1 MQPSSASF
9 LRALP
14 SAEKD
19 ELLKLTTLT
28 ELPKSRY
35 ATKLAVTAYPNTR
48 RGRKAVFSHI
58 EVYKMVENVAGRMR
72 EAGVRPGTVCA
83 FALPTSCESII
94 YFFALWWIA
103 AIAAPIDPHLPDDQF
118 ENAVKQSG
126 AKVLVSPDA
135 DDDDPLFI
143 KCASVCEKHSLKDWH
158 IHRTINEGVILE
170 THGQY
175 LGTGAAW
182 AGGAGDFKLDPDEIA
197 VHVQSQVAIVPL
209 SHKAL
214 CAAAKSFVTTYDLA
228 VNMSTMLAP
237 PLHDIHGILIL
248 IATFYSGGHIVLP
261 GFGGFDA
268 SKFWDFA
275 KKHNI
280 TWVSASA
287 DQILDLYEENEKSSP
302 SSGKQLL
309 TFVRSSGTTCIAAE
323 LLEKVEKSLKTKVYE
338 SYGTAEVCG
347 FATTNRKD
355 AVYPGTIGKAVDGV
369 QIATF
374 DIETREMCP
383 PGVTGEIAAS
393 GTHVCS
399 GYLNSESATENAV
412 FKVPASDPDADPVEW
427 FAIGDRGTL
436 DENGV
441 LTVLGDSRSLRKEE
455 IALKEEKKAKE
466 LETLAIMKVEQE
478 KRAAE
483 EAAAKEAEEAAAK
496 EAAAKEAAAKEAAA
510 KEAAAKE
517 AAAKEAAEKEAA
529 EKEAEEKRVEE
540 ERRLEEERIAEEK
553 KKVEAEEEAERQ
565 RIVDEKEEVENRE
578 LFAKGAEEE
587 QMKRA
592 AEEEV
597 ARAKKVAEEMEQA
610 ERSAALVRAGIENPD
625 ELDEETANAI
635 LARLEAIEENHRR
648 LQHDVEM
655 RNAAE
660 IEEMKRRVADAEAE
674 AERAAVGGVNENGKM
689 MDLRMEELEAAV
701 MAAAASAESSANNTR
716 EAVKAAR
723 EVADATYGTN
733 HSQPVEVKASTGDQ
747 GALTKTVRVALDDV
761 EAAMRNH
768 PAVEVAKA
776 FGRKDKRFG
785 AEVFCAIVPK
795 RGARVSEPWLKLHAQ
810 SVLPAPMV
818 PKKFYYMSQM
828 PADISR
834 RELAESP
841 LLQDLSQFPG
851 YSEVKHV
858 KGPQWKPKS
867 NRRVN
872 A

>member
-1 MQPSSASF
+1 MQPASASF

-14 SAEKD
+14 SSEKE

-35 ATKLAVTAYPNTR
+35 ATKLAVTAYPNAR

-72 EAGVRPGTVCA
+72 EAGVRPGTICA

-103 AIAAPIDPHLPDDQF
+103 AVAAPIDPSLDSDQF
-118 ENAVKQSG
+118 EAAVRRSG
-126 AKVLVSPDA
+126 AKVLVSPLA
-135 DDDDPLFI
+135 DDDDPLFV
-143 KCASVCEKHSLKDWH
+143 KCTAACDKLDVKEWH
-158 IHRTINEGVILE
+158 IHRTINEGVVLE
-170 THGQY
+170 THGRFM
-175 LGTGAAW
+175 GTGAAW
-182 AGGAGDFKLDPDEIA
+182 AGGAGDFTLDPDEIA
-197 VHVQSQVAIVPL
+197 VHVQSDVAVVPL
-209 SHKAL
+209 SHYAL
-214 CAAAKSFVTTYDLA
+214 CEAAKSFVTTYNLA

-261 GFGGFDA
+261 GFGGFEAD
-268 SKFWDFA
+268 KFWDFA

-309 TFVRSSGTTCIAAE
+309 TFVRSSGTSCIAAE

-347 FATTNRKD
+347 FATTNRHD
-355 AVYPGTIGKAVDGV
+355 AVYAGTVGKAVDGV
-369 QIATF
+369 EVAVF
-374 DIETREMCP
+374 NNDTREMCP
-383 PGVTGEIAAS
+383 PGVNGEIAVTGS
-393 GTHVCS
+393 HVCS
-399 GYLNSESATENAV
+399 SYYDSDIATESAIFET
-412 FKVPASDPDADPVEW
+412 PAPNPDDPPVVW
-427 FAIGDRGTL
+427 FSTGDYGSL
-436 DENGV
+436 KDDGV
-441 LTVLGDSRSLRKEE
+441 LTVFGDSRTLRKEE
-455 IALKEEKKAKE
+455 IALQEEKKARE
-466 LETLAIMKVEQE
+466 FEAAALAKAEAERV
-478 KRAAE
+478 AAE
-483 EAAAKEAEEAAAK
+483 EASRKEEE
-496 EAAAKEAAAKEAAA
+496 
-510 KEAAAKE
+510 
-517 AAAKEAAEKEAA
+517 EKQI
-529 EKEAEEKRVEE
+529 AEEKRIEDERKLEE
-540 ERRLEEERIAEEK
+540 ERRSEEERIANEERKKIEEEK
-553 KKVEAEEEAERQ
+553 EEAERQ
-565 RIVDEKEEVENRE
+565 RVLVAVNVEKEKIEKEELQLHEDERRIQ
-578 LFAKGAEEE
+578 EEE
-587 QMKRA
+587 ERTMQRA

-597 ARAKKVAEEMEQA
+597 ARAQKAAEKMEQA
-610 ERSAALVRAGIENPD
+610 ERSAALVRAGVENPD

-648 LQHDVEM
+648 LQRDVEM

-660 IEEMKRRVADAEAE
+660 LEEMKRRVADAEAE
-674 AERAAVGGVNENGKM
+674 AERAATNGNSDGGKVI
-689 MDLRMEELEAAV
+689 DLRMEELEAAV

-768 PAVEVAKA
+768 PAVDVAKA
-776 FGRKDKRFG
+776 FGRKDRRFG

-818 PKKFYYMSQM
+818 PKKFYYMTQM
-828 PADISR
+828 PVGLSR

-858 KGPQWKPKS
+858 KGPQWKPKA

-872 A
+872 T

>member
-35 ATKLAVTAYPNTR
+35 ATKLAVTAYPHTR

-94 YFFALWWIA
+94 YLFALWWIA
-103 AIAAPIDPHLPDDQF
+103 AIAAPVDPDLPDDQF
-118 ENAVKQSG
+118 EDAVTQSG
-126 AKVLVSPDA
+126 ARLLVSPNA

-143 KCASVCEKHSLKDWH
+143 KCASVCKKHSIKDWH
-158 IHRTINEGVILE
+158 IHRTINEGVVLE

-182 AGGAGDFKLDPDEIA
+182 SGGAGDFKLDPDEVA
-197 VHVQSQVAIVPL
+197 VHVHSQVAIVPL
-209 SHKAL
+209 SHNAL
-214 CAAAKSFVTTYDLA
+214 CAAAKSFVTTYNLA

-237 PLHDIHGILIL
+237 PLYHIHGILIL

-261 GFGGFDA
+261 GYGGFDA
-268 SKFWDFA
+268 SKFWHFA

-287 DQILDLYEENEKSSP
+287 DQILDLYEENEKSSS

-338 SYGTAEVCG
+338 SYGTAEICG

-355 AVYPGTIGKAVDGV
+355 AVFPGTIGRAVDGL
-369 QIATF
+369 QIAVF
-374 DIETREMCP
+374 DSETREMCP

-399 GYLNSESATENAV
+399 SYLNSESATENAV
-412 FKVPASDPDADPVEW
+412 FKTPPSHPDADPVEW
-427 FAIGDRGTL
+427 FAVGDRGKL

-441 LTVLGDSRSLRKEE
+441 LTVFGDSRSLRKEE
-455 IALKEEKKAKE
+455 VALQEEKKAKE
-466 LETLAIMKVEQE
+466 LAALAILKAEQE

-483 EAAAKEAEEAAAK
+483 ETAS
-496 EAAAKEAAAKEAAA
+496 
-510 KEAAAKE
+510 KE
-517 AAAKEAAEKEAA
+517 AAAKEAAEKE
-529 EKEAEEKRVEE
+529 ESNRLEE
-540 ERRLEEERIAEEK
+540 ERRLEQERIAEEER
-553 KKVEAEEEAERQ
+553 KKVEAEEQAERQ
-565 RIVDEKEEVENRE
+565 RIAREKEEEEERQ
-578 LFAKGAEEE
+578 LLAKEAEEE

-597 ARAKKVAEEMEQA
+597 ARAKKVAEEMEHA

-660 IEEMKRRVADAEAE
+660 IEEMRRRVADAEAE
-674 AERAAVGGVNENGKM
+674 AERAAIGGVNENGKM
-689 MDLRMEELEAAV
+689 IDLRMEELEAAV

-768 PAVEVAKA
+768 PAVDVAKA

-818 PKKFYYMSQM
+818 PKKFYYISQM
-828 PADISR
+828 PQGISR